1 MYRSPGGDTVQV
13 DATAANL
20 RLLGVDVDIATTD
33 TIPEYRKY
41 DIVHFFNIIRPADI
55 LRHLGRFTQPF
66 VVSTIFVDYS
76 EFEQSQR
83 NGLAGLTPRR
93 KRDSVPK
100 SNFLS
105 VQFSFSSASPGGRS
119 LRSGD

>member
-105 VQFSFSSASPGGRS
+105 VDHYLGYLDDSH
-119 LRSGD
+119 